1 MITFRKVLKIVLTV
15 VVLGAVC
22 FFILNYALVTK
33 REFTGE
39 YKELTSTQNAAVTL
53 KYRTVPYLLRGEL
66 KGKLLVH
73 SEHDRWREN
82 DRWEEFDFIGSE
94 YKNYFL
100 NQDGKDSGMKIASV
114 ECYFAPRNSFISTK
128 FYYDGKKTVLFIRSD
143 EIVFRSDGWDLPDPE

>member
-1 MITFRKVLKIVLTV
+1 MITFRKVLNIVLTV
-15 VVLGAVC
+15 VVLGAVG

-33 REFTGE
+33 RGFTGE

-53 KYRTVPYLLRGEL
+53 KYRTLPYLLRGEL

-73 SEHDRWREN
+73 AEHDKWSEN
-82 DRWEEFDFIGSE
+82 DRWEEFDIHGTE

-100 NQDGKDSGMKIASV
+100 DQDEKDSGLKIASV
-114 ECYFAPRNSFISTK
+114 YVFFAPQNRFISTK
-128 FYYDGKKTVLFIRSD
+128 FYYDGKKTVLFISSD

>member
-1 MITFRKVLKIVLTV
+1 MITFRKVLNIVLTV

-73 SEHDRWREN
+73 SERDKWREN
-82 DRWEEFDFIGSE
+82 DR
-94 YKNYFL
+94 
-100 NQDGKDSGMKIASV
+100 
-114 ECYFAPRNSFISTK
+114 
-128 FYYDGKKTVLFIRSD
+128 
-143 EIVFRSDGWDLPDPE
+143 